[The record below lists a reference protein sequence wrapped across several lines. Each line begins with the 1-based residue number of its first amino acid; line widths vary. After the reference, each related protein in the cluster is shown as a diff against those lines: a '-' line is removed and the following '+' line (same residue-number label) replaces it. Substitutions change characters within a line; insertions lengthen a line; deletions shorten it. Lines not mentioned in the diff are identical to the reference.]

1 VNPDATLSGSTVA
14 SGVAAV
20 NHTSAEQ
27 RLALQ
32 YSVVR
37 VLAESV
43 NLVEAIP
50 QILQAICE
58 RLDWKI
64 GTYWRID
71 PDHRQ
76 LHCLAIWH
84 VSGVDLS
91 SFEQATRE
99 AAFAPGI
106 GLPGRVWSRRQPA
119 WIPDVD
125 LDANFPRAAY
135 ARDSGLHGG
144 FAFPLMW
151 EEEVLGVIE
160 VFGPEVRQPEPA
172 LFPVFSTLGSQIGQF
187 LERRQAEEQLRAAK
201 EAADAANRAKS
212 EFLANM
218 SHEIRTPMN
227 GVIGMTELA
236 LATELTDEQRDYLE
250 MARSSAEHLL
260 SVIDDILDFSKIE
273 AGKLELDPI
282 GFDLR
287 HTLDD
292 TLAALALRAD
302 RKGIELACHVLPE
315 VPDALVG
322 DPFRLRQVL
331 INLVGN
337 AIKFT
342 DRGEVVVQVSL
353 VDDSVPADD
362 QVSLSFLVRDTGIG
376 IPAGK
381 QALLFQPF
389 SQVDGSTTRRHGGT
403 GLGLVISARLVQM
416 MGGRIG
422 VESEAGKGSRF
433 HFTARFGQEEP
444 TESAT
449 IRPPESLHDL
459 PVLVVDDNATNRR
472 ILHDTLSSWHMRP
485 TVVETG
491 PAALSALRQARD
503 AGAAFPLV
511 LLDRMM
517 PEMDGF
523 ALIEQIKEDPDL
535 VGATLMML
543 SSGDRHA
550 DLARCRE
557 LGVSAYLSKPV
568 RTSELLAAIQTVL
581 TVAHPAALACHRPS
595 RPVFEKS
602 PRSLHV
608 LLAEDSA
615 INQRLAVCLL
625 EKRGH
630 TVVVAGTGRAA
641 LAALETQRFDAVLMD
656 VEMPEMDGYEAT
668 AAIRA
673 REKTTGRH
681 MPIIALT
688 AHAMKGARERCL
700 EAGMDSYVSKPLQPR
715 ALFEAIERLVPTPSA
730 ADPSR

>member
-1 VNPDATLSGSTVA
+1 
-14 SGVAAV
+14 
-20 NHTSAEQ
+20 
-27 RLALQ
+27 
-32 YSVVR
+32 
-37 VLAESV
+37 
-43 NLVEAIP
+43 
-50 QILQAICE
+50 
-58 RLDWKI
+58 
-64 GTYWRID
+64 
-71 PDHRQ
+71 
-76 LHCLAIWH
+76 
-84 VSGVDLS
+84 
-91 SFEQATRE
+91 
-99 AAFAPGI
+99 
-106 GLPGRVWSRRQPA
+106 
-119 WIPDVD
+119 
-125 LDANFPRAAY
+125 
-135 ARDSGLHGG
+135 
-144 FAFPLMW
+144 
-151 EEEVLGVIE
+151 
-160 VFGPEVRQPEPA
+160 
-172 LFPVFSTLGSQIGQF
+172 
-187 LERRQAEEQLRAAK
+187 
-201 EAADAANRAKS
+201 
-212 EFLANM
+212 
-218 SHEIRTPMN
+218 MN

-260 SVIDDILDFSKIE
+260 AVIDDILDFSKIE
-273 AGKLELDPI
+273 AGKLELDPV

-302 RKGIELACHVLPE
+302 RKGIELACHVRPD

-353 VDDSVPADD
+353 GDDKVTGWQGDKVTEENSDGSSVTLSRGHP
-362 QVSLSFLVRDTGIG
+362 VTLSFLVQDTGIG
-376 IPAGK
+376 IPAGQ

-416 MGGRIG
+416 MGGHIG
-422 VESEAGKGSRF
+422 VESETGKGSMF
-433 HFTARFGQEEP
+433 HFTAQFGHGTELA
-444 TESAT
+444 ESAI

-485 TVVETG
+485 TVVESG
-491 PAALSALRQARD
+491 PAALAALRQARD

-517 PEMDGF
+517 PDMDGF
-523 ALIEQIKEDPDL
+523 TLIERIKEDPDL

-581 TVAHPAALACHRPS
+581 TARNPATLACHRPS
-595 RPVFEKS
+595 RPVFERS

-608 LLAEDSA
+608 LLAEDNP

-668 AAIRA
+668 SAIRA
-673 REKTTGRH
+673 GEKSTGRH

-715 ALFEAIERLVPTPSA
+715 ALFEALESLV
-730 ADPSR
+730 